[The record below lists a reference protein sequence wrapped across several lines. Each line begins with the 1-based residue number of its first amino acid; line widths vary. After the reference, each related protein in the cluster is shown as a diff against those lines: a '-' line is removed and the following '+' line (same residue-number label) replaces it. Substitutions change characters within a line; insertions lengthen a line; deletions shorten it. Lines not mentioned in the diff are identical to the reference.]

1 MEIRNVNEVPAF
13 ITKDGSEIREILA
26 YRNSALAAQSLA
38 QATVYPGKSTQEHH
52 HPESEEIY
60 YILKGK
66 GRIRVNGESRDIGP
80 GDAIG
85 MLPGERICHK
95 DTELVPIPARHQEHP
110 LSLGCDLI
118 AGGRRILYTGD
129 TGWSDDL
136 PARTRGADLFLCECT
151 YFDSRSDTHLDY
163 ARLREHRDGFGARRI
178 VLTHL
183 GQEMLDHAAEVELEM
198 AHDGMVIDL

>member
-85 MLPGERICHK
+85 MLPGNAHK
-95 DTELVPIPARHQEHP
+95 IWNTGEEP
-110 LSLGCDLI
+110 LQ
-118 AGGRRILYTGD
+118 
-129 TGWSDDL
+129 
-136 PARTRGADLFLCECT
+136 FLCCCT
-151 YFDSRSDTHLDY
+151 PPYEHADTILSKEEKN
-163 ARLREHRDGFGARRI
+163 L
-178 VLTHL
+178 
-183 GQEMLDHAAEVELEM
+183 
-198 AHDGMVIDL
+198 